1 MNICAVVLAAG
12 EGKRMKSMHAKV
24 VHKAAGRPLIDW
36 VRDALLEAG
45 ATDQAYIVGHR
56 QEEVRAVLGEQVA
69 YVLQEQQLGTGHAV
83 MQASHFLE
91 GRDGCTLVVCGDT
104 PMITGDTLKRMLTE
118 FCESDCAAFLITA
131 EAPDPTGYGRV
142 IRNANG
148 NVTSIVEHRDATEE
162 QLAIKE
168 VNAGMYCFRTPLLL
182 SALGKIGSRNKQKEY
197 YLTDTIEILI
207 KDGHSVGAFKTG
219 FEEIIGVNDRVQ
231 LAAATALLN
240 SRIVERHM
248 RNGVTVIDPTCT
260 YIDGQAEIGMDTV
273 IYPQSYIQGKTRIG
287 TECVIGPNTR
297 LLNAKVGNNVRLQ
310 QAIAEDCV
318 IDDNASV
325 GPFSHIRFGT
335 HIASGCRIGN
345 FTELKNTT
353 IGSNSRMVHHGY
365 LGDVDVGSNVN
376 LGANCSVANYDG
388 QVKERTRIGSNVFIG
403 TNSTLV
409 APVEVKDNSYVAA
422 GSTITD
428 TVPEYALSI
437 ARARQ
442 INKENWVILRNRL
455 REIREIKKNP

>member
-12 EGKRMKSMHAKV
+12 EGKRMKTNHAKV
-24 VHKAAGRPLIDW
+24 VHKAAGRPMVLW
-36 VRDALLEAG
+36 VRDALLAAG
-45 ATDQAYIVGHR
+45 ATEQAYIVGHR

-104 PMITGDTLKRMLTE
+104 PVISGATLQRMVAE
-118 FCESDCAAFLITA
+118 FIESKCGAFLITA
-131 EAPDPTGYGRV
+131 DAPDPTGYGRV
-142 IRNANG
+142 IRDADG
-148 NVTSIVEHRDATEE
+148 RVTSIVEHRDATEE
-162 QLAIKE
+162 QLAVKE
-168 VNAGMYCFRTPLLL
+168 VNAGMYCFQTPLLL
-182 SALGKIGSRNKQKEY
+182 SALGKIGSKNKQKEY

-207 KDGHSVGAFKTG
+207 NDGYSVGAFKAD
-219 FEEIIGVNDRVQ
+219 FDEIIGVNDRTQ
-231 LAAATALLN
+231 LAEATALLN
-240 SRIVERHM
+240 RRIVERHM
-248 RNGVTVIDPTCT
+248 RNGVTVIDPRCT
-260 YIDGQAEIGMDTV
+260 YIDGQAEIGMDTIV
-273 IYPQSYIQGKTRIG
+273 YPQSYIQGETRIG
-287 TECVIGPNTR
+287 TECIVGPNTN
-297 LLNAKVGNNVRLQ
+297 LLNVKVGNNVLLEQ
-310 QAIAEDCV
+310 VAAEDCV
-318 IDDNASV
+318 IEDNARL
-325 GPFSHIRFGT
+325 GPFTHIRFGT
-335 HIASGCRIGN
+335 HIGRGCRIGN

-353 IGSNSRMVHHGY
+353 IGDNSRMVHQGY
-365 LGDVDVGSNVN
+365 LGDVDVGKNVN

-388 QVKERTRIGSNVFIG
+388 QVKERTRIGSNVFVG
-403 TNSTLV
+403 TNSTLI
-409 APVEVKDNSYVAA
+409 APVEIKDNSYIAA